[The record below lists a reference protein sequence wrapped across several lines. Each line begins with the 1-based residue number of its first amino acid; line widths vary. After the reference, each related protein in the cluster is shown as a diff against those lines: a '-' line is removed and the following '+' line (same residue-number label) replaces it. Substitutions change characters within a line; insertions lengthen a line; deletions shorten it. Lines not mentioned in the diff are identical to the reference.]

1 MITSD
6 DDTTDTS
13 TVRSTVPSTGT
24 STAGER
30 LVVPTRTGGKMRV
43 YVVLGLIVVALGV
56 VVVRGLGDATQLF
69 RPADEAI
76 AKIDQIGD
84 KRFSIIGAVVAD
96 TVVERGR
103 DVRFTIEQNGVQV
116 PVRHTGVPPELFQPG
131 IPVVLDGRFQTIEG
145 TRYFVSDRMA
155 VQHSNVYQSENPDR
169 VQQPDLSAQ

>member
-1 MITSD
+1 MNASTDSSRQDSPTSAPAV
-6 DDTTDTS
+6 TQP
-13 TVRSTVPSTGT
+13 V
-24 STAGER
+24 
-30 LVVPTRTGGKMRV
+30 VVPTRAASKTRV
-43 YVVLGLIVVALGV
+43 YVALGLIIVALGV
-56 VVVRGLGDATQLF
+56 VVVRGLGDAAQLF

-96 TVVERGR
+96 TVVEQGR

-169 VQQPDLSAQ
+169 VQTPELSAQ